1 MALATTPTF
10 DFYLD
15 GGAGLIDTVSN
26 SPSFVSGGIA
36 LVVTAKQ
43 SNGSAAHVANR
54 RDGLGVSG
62 SSFLGIPDAGEI
74 VSGESLI
81 LTFNRVVT
89 LTGLQLSLWDRLID
103 DATLTVGSK
112 TIDLGASSS
121 SGLVVNEFSFSNL
134 SGTQFVIKGNGL
146 LTSFRLAGVTVN
158 AVPEPGTWALMGL
171 GLAGLAFAPAGR
183 GGGDPHPMGP
193 QAQSEKP
200 AGAPAAG
207 FFLPACLPH
216 SLHRT
221 RCKQGCSSD
230 QAANL
235 RDRDAAIDRP
245 RRVVTATV
253 RAAAANSS
261 QAGTPR
267 SARLEPTQP
276 TAKAKPS
283 RKPAITPTF
292 SRRNCW
298 RSVTRPGIRARV

>member
-1 MALATTPTF
+1 MSIVKPLIAALALAPAMALATTPTF

-43 SNGSAAHVANR
+43 SNGSAAQVANR
-54 RDGLGVSG
+54 WDGLGVSG

-74 VSGESLI
+74 VSGESLV
-81 LTFNRVVT
+81 LTFNKVVT

-171 GLAGLAFAPAGR
+171 GLAGLAFA
-183 GGGDPHPMGP
+183 
-193 QAQSEKP
+193 
-200 AGAPAAG
+200 
-207 FFLPACLPH
+207 
-216 SLHRT
+216 
-221 RCKQGCSSD
+221 
-230 QAANL
+230 
-235 RDRDAAIDRP
+235 
-245 RRVVTATV
+245 
-253 RAAAANSS
+253 
-261 QAGTPR
+261 
-267 SARLEPTQP
+267 
-276 TAKAKPS
+276 
-283 RKPAITPTF
+283 
-292 SRRNCW
+292 
-298 RSVTRPGIRARV
+298 RARRRS

>member
-1 MALATTPTF
+1 MSIVKPLIAALALAPAMALATTPTF

-43 SNGSAAHVANR
+43 SNGSAAQVANR
-54 RDGLGVSG
+54 WDGLGVSG

-81 LTFNRVVT
+81 LTFNKVVT

-171 GLAGLAFAPAGR
+171 GLAGLAFA
-183 GGGDPHPMGP
+183 
-193 QAQSEKP
+193 
-200 AGAPAAG
+200 
-207 FFLPACLPH
+207 
-216 SLHRT
+216 
-221 RCKQGCSSD
+221 
-230 QAANL
+230 
-235 RDRDAAIDRP
+235 
-245 RRVVTATV
+245 
-253 RAAAANSS
+253 
-261 QAGTPR
+261 
-267 SARLEPTQP
+267 
-276 TAKAKPS
+276 
-283 RKPAITPTF
+283 
-292 SRRNCW
+292 
-298 RSVTRPGIRARV
+298 RARRRS

>member
-1 MALATTPTF
+1 VSIVKPLIAALALAPAMALATTPTF

-43 SNGSAAHVANR
+43 SNGSAAQVANR
-54 RDGLGVSG
+54 WDGLGVSG

-81 LTFNRVVT
+81 LTFNKVVT

-171 GLAGLAFAPAGR
+171 GLAGLAFA
-183 GGGDPHPMGP
+183 
-193 QAQSEKP
+193 
-200 AGAPAAG
+200 
-207 FFLPACLPH
+207 
-216 SLHRT
+216 
-221 RCKQGCSSD
+221 
-230 QAANL
+230 
-235 RDRDAAIDRP
+235 
-245 RRVVTATV
+245 
-253 RAAAANSS
+253 
-261 QAGTPR
+261 
-267 SARLEPTQP
+267 
-276 TAKAKPS
+276 
-283 RKPAITPTF
+283 
-292 SRRNCW
+292 
-298 RSVTRPGIRARV
+298 RARRRS

>member
-134 SGTQFVIKGNGL
+134 SGTQLTPL
-146 LTSFRLAGVTVN
+146 LSF
-158 AVPEPGTWALMGL
+158 
-171 GLAGLAFAPAGR
+171 FC
-183 GGGDPHPMGP
+183 
-193 QAQSEKP
+193 
-200 AGAPAAG
+200 
-207 FFLPACLPH
+207 LPAC
-216 SLHRT
+216 RT
-221 RCKQGCSSD
+221 PCTGLVASKGA
-230 QAANL
+230 QAIRRPTCATGTPPSTGPGGSG
-235 RDRDAAIDRP
+235 RQRPDRP
-245 RRVVTATV
+245 RRIPP
-253 RAAAANSS
+253 R
-261 QAGTPR
+261 QA
-267 SARLEPTQP
+267 
-276 TAKAKPS
+276 
-283 RKPAITPTF
+283 
-292 SRRNCW
+292 
-298 RSVTRPGIRARV
+298 RPGRPGLSPPTP

>member
-1 MALATTPTF
+1 MSIVKPLIAALALAPAMALATTPTF

-36 LVVTAKQ
+36 LVVTARQ
-43 SNGSAAHVANR
+43 SNGSAAQVANR
-54 RDGLGVSG
+54 WDGLGVSG

-81 LTFNRVVT
+81 LTFNKVVT

-171 GLAGLAFAPAGR
+171 GLAGLAFA
-183 GGGDPHPMGP
+183 
-193 QAQSEKP
+193 
-200 AGAPAAG
+200 
-207 FFLPACLPH
+207 
-216 SLHRT
+216 
-221 RCKQGCSSD
+221 
-230 QAANL
+230 
-235 RDRDAAIDRP
+235 
-245 RRVVTATV
+245 
-253 RAAAANSS
+253 
-261 QAGTPR
+261 
-267 SARLEPTQP
+267 
-276 TAKAKPS
+276 
-283 RKPAITPTF
+283 
-292 SRRNCW
+292 
-298 RSVTRPGIRARV
+298 RARRRS